1 MNNSTWVNKYDDKLD
16 ETKSQNLYRFFAGW
30 HGSSRSP
37 INLTSAHI
45 CSLDAAELS
54 PPPRRRLSL
63 LSEWICEKSRKRRNP
78 SSFSLALSLSCRD
91 FSWPSSWNIWNFSC
105 QKQHRKSCWHSHPSR
120 IAREHNRRCKTATR
134 CRFVICGFTHVKCQW
149 KPNKTHGS
157 STRV

>member
-30 HGSSRSP
+30 HGSSRSL

-78 SSFSLALSLSCRD
+78 SSFSLALSLSLMPR
-91 FSWPSSWNIWNFSC
+91 FFMAVELKYFKFQLSEAT
-105 QKQHRKSCWHSHPSR
+105 QKKLLTLTPESDR
-120 IAREHNRRCKTATR
+120 ARAQSEMQNCDSLQIFHM
-134 CRFVICGFTHVKCQW
+134 RFYPC
-149 KPNKTHGS
+149 
-157 STRV
+157 